1 MILKDLE
8 RTAFQ
13 LLLNGDN
20 MKKVMIAMSGG
31 VDSAVTA
38 HLIKNA
44 GFDAIG
50 ATVSMFDRVDPRFA
64 SNPSNDIDD
73 AKKVAQILGIE
84 HYVYDYSKE
93 FANTVIDDFISSY
106 LSGSTPNPC
115 IVCNKKIKFGKLL
128 EAANDLG
135 CSHIA
140 SGHYAIIEK
149 DTNGRFLLKKGKD
162 TKKDQAY
169 VLWSLSQHQLDHT
182 LLPLGEFSKDEVRKI
197 AEEMGFVNSRKKES
211 QDICFIPDGDYVS
224 FLSRYTDMDFPC
236 GNYIDTEG
244 NILGKHMGAVR
255 YTTGQR
261 KGLGIALGQPMYVC
275 GKDMKANTVTL
286 GLESN
291 LFSTSLN
298 ASNINFIAF
307 EKLNSPIKL
316 EAKIRY
322 SHNTASATL
331 EQTSENSFHL
341 EFDSPQR
348 AITKGQSVVL
358 YDGDYVLGGGIID

>member
-1 MILKDLE
+1 M
-8 RTAFQ
+8 AFQ
-13 LLLNGDN
+13 LLLNGDY

-38 HLIKNA
+38 HLIRNA
-44 GFDAIG
+44 GYDAIG
-50 ATVSMFDRVDPRFA
+50 ATVTMFDRADPRFA
-64 SNPSNDIDD
+64 SEPNNDIAD
-73 AKKVAQILGIE
+73 AKKVADIVGIE

-93 FANTVIDDFISSY
+93 FSSEVIGDFISSY
-106 LSGSTPNPC
+106 LGGSTPNPC

-140 SGHYAIIEK
+140 SGHYAIIER
-149 DTNGRFLLKKGKD
+149 DTSGRFLLKKGKD
-162 TKKDQAY
+162 SKKDQAY
-169 VLWSLSQHQLDHT
+169 VLWSLSQYELGHT
-182 LLPLGEFSKDEVRKI
+182 LLPLGEFSKDGVRKI

-224 FLSRYTDMDFPC
+224 FLSRYTGMDFPS
-236 GNYIDTEG
+236 GNYIDTDG
-244 NILGKHMGAVR
+244 NILGKHTGAVR

-261 KGLGIALGQPMYVC
+261 NGLGIALGQPMYVC
-275 GKDMKANTVTL
+275 GKDMRANTVTL
-286 GLESN
+286 GLESK
-291 LFSTSLN
+291 LFSSSLQ

-307 EKLNSPIKL
+307 DKLDSPIKI

-322 SHNTASATL
+322 SHNTAKATL
-331 EQTSENSFHL
+331 EQTSETSFHL
-341 EFDSPQR
+341 EFDTPQR
-348 AITKGQSVVL
+348 AITKGQSVVV